1 MSARFRLP
9 AAGVHGGKPGEP
21 SRDRDGV
28 TVACSVSLL
37 DGSRHVFA
45 VNKQENAQMLLD
57 YVCTYLQ
64 LAERNFF
71 GLQIPGEGKA
81 GPKWLDPSKPIK
93 KQLGKGSSTVL
104 SFRVKYFVRDP
115 DRLTEEA
122 TRHLFYLQIKKDI
135 LEGWLPCPRD
145 MAIQL
150 ASYVAQA
157 ELGNSNPAVSGT
169 GYLSRLRFLP
179 ELPQDFLL
187 DVAKQHSK
195 HSGMKAADAVRSYLA
210 AVKTLELYGV
220 ELHYARDGN
229 NLEVMLGVMATG
241 MVIYKNGIR
250 IHLPWKKIVKIFF
263 KSKQFFIQLERRP
276 MEMRDNILEFHMESY
291 RLCKGLWKA
300 CVEHHCFFRTQR
312 QPGSSSEKSLLGQ
325 IFTLSLFKGRP
336 DSVHRDSS
344 ERINGSRA
352 VSRKSSSGRSG
363 LGSGDGD
370 RVGSAQL
377 ARRRNS
383 DEIWDRSAR
392 LSGSENSSSPPS
404 PTLLTPSGSFQR
416 SLRTANSLG
425 DLSRRVVGGVTLR
438 PLRAASVTRLDSRQ
452 SLSLQRFSVAE
463 FRAPGQTSKVRNG
476 SVCRTPSHANSHEG
490 LLNSPSSRSYDI
502 TDLTSSGSGQ
512 LNGADPYEN
521 LVLIRIKQDDNCKF
535 GFNVKGGSDHK
546 MPIIVSRVA
555 PGTPA
560 DLCVP
565 RLNEGDQLV
574 RVNGR
579 DVSRCSHEEVVQFI
593 RSSCQGGGH
602 DELLLLVRPNAVYGA
617 DEEEDDDDE
626 VDSEPDFQYT
636 ALEPAEPHDG
646 GSEGGQD
653 ALRLSMEQ
661 LERDLE
667 ASIAVEQFE
676 DLYRKKPGMSMSCAR
691 LPQNAGKNRYRDIS
705 PYDDTRVLLCG
716 EDDYINAN
724 HINMELAD
732 RVNRYI
738 ACQGPLPATSA
749 DFWQMVWEQGSTMIV
764 MLTTITER
772 GRVKCHQYWPNPPGT
787 ETYGDYVVTCV
798 KEDCN
803 LACVFREFTLTK
815 KVAKPASRAEE
826 VAEERIEEE
835 RKEDG
840 EESAVEGGEDND
852 DKERPKKQEEA
863 EKAEAKE
870 VEANEVEKEESEE
883 VEPEDCADAAAAAIA
898 AASEKEEERLVSH
911 LQYVAWPDHGV
922 PDDPHQFLQFV
933 KSVREKRTAQPPQPV
948 IVHCSAGIGRTGVLV
963 TMETAQCLMECYKP
977 VYPLDI
983 VKTMRDQR
991 AMMIQ
996 TSCQYRFVCEA
1007 ILQVYE
1013 EMVFEDRGKPAR
1025 PTQ

>member
-1 MSARFRLP
+1 
-9 AAGVHGGKPGEP
+9 
-21 SRDRDGV
+21 
-28 TVACSVSLL
+28 
-37 DGSRHVFA
+37 
-45 VNKQENAQMLLD
+45 
-57 YVCTYLQ
+57 
-64 LAERNFF
+64 
-71 GLQIPGEGKA
+71 
-81 GPKWLDPSKPIK
+81 
-93 KQLGKGSSTVL
+93 
-104 SFRVKYFVRDP
+104 
-115 DRLTEEA
+115 
-122 TRHLFYLQIKKDI
+122 
-135 LEGWLPCPRD
+135 
-145 MAIQL
+145 
-150 ASYVAQA
+150 
-157 ELGNSNPAVSGT
+157 
-169 GYLSRLRFLP
+169 
-179 ELPQDFLL
+179 
-187 DVAKQHSK
+187 
-195 HSGMKAADAVRSYLA
+195 
-210 AVKTLELYGV
+210 
-220 ELHYARDGN
+220 
-229 NLEVMLGVMATG
+229 
-241 MVIYKNGIR
+241 
-250 IHLPWKKIVKIFF
+250 
-263 KSKQFFIQLERRP
+263 

-370 RVGSAQL
+370 RVGSAQRL

-404 PTLLTPSGSFQR
+404 PTLLSYVSARSAPTVCSAYLNEHQPSGSFQR

-555 PGTPA
+555 PGTP
-560 DLCVP
+560 
-565 RLNEGDQLV
+565 
-574 RVNGR
+574 
-579 DVSRCSHEEVVQFI
+579 EVVQFI

-617 DEEEDDDDE
+617 EEEEDDDDD

-636 ALEPAEPHDG
+636 ALEPTEPHDG

-787 ETYGDYVVTCV
+787 ETHGDFVVTCV

-815 KVAKPASRAEE
+815 K
-826 VAEERIEEE
+826 
-835 RKEDG
+835 
-840 EESAVEGGEDND
+840 
-852 DKERPKKQEEA
+852 
-863 EKAEAKE
+863 
-870 VEANEVEKEESEE
+870 
-883 VEPEDCADAAAAAIA
+883 
-898 AASEKEEERLVSH
+898 EKEEERLVSH

>member
-1 MSARFRLP
+1 MWRSQSCPRAEPCVVRHADAHSVPVELGCQTQSDGWRHTGMSARFRLP

-64 LAERNFF
+64 LAERDFF

-81 GPKWLDPSKPIK
+81 GPVGKRARADRRSASDLFFTDDQGERTAPRIIPSDD
-93 KQLGKGSSTVL
+93 STPSPSAL
-104 SFRVKYFVRDP
+104 LFLLLRA
-115 DRLTEEA
+115 LE
-122 TRHLFYLQIKKDI
+122 HLFYLQIKKDI

-370 RVGSAQL
+370 RVGSAQ
-377 ARRRNS
+377 
-383 DEIWDRSAR
+383 
-392 LSGSENSSSPPS
+392 
-404 PTLLTPSGSFQR
+404 PSGSFQR

-617 DEEEDDDDE
+617 EEEEDDDDD

-636 ALEPAEPHDG
+636 ALEPTEPHDG

-787 ETYGDYVVTCV
+787 ETHGDFVVTCV

-815 KVAKPASRAEE
+815 K
-826 VAEERIEEE
+826 
-835 RKEDG
+835 
-840 EESAVEGGEDND
+840 
-852 DKERPKKQEEA
+852 
-863 EKAEAKE
+863 
-870 VEANEVEKEESEE
+870 
-883 VEPEDCADAAAAAIA
+883 
-898 AASEKEEERLVSH
+898 EKEEERLVSH